1 MQTSGSRRHNYSLGR
16 FWDHPLC
23 WDKVVSRCHADF
35 ESKGFYFQLATDVRF
50 ESTCQL
56 PYSEKWSPRLRAVD
70 YGIMAANVSGQ
81 VAFITIAEFKEL
93 TGVGI
98 GPNKLCCER
107 ARYLALALTGLSHSP
122 RTTSNVDFMALLD
135 VARQASILPSIS
147 IAEASRPWEDMM
159 LTMTKLIRVTRKP
172 LETGKVLGEKS
183 KTYFISVFRPSI
195 LIKSV
200 SFLHHHGAGRV
211 ESLLQK

>member
-1 MQTSGSRRHNYSLGR
+1 MTS
-16 FWDHPLC
+16 F
-23 WDKVVSRCHADF
+23 
-35 ESKGFYFQLATDVRF
+35 VR
-50 ESTCQL
+50 TNQL

-70 YGIMAANVSGQ
+70 YGIMAANVFGQ

-107 ARYLALALTGLSHSP
+107 AGYLALALTGLSHSP
-122 RTTSNVDFMALLD
+122 RTTSNVDLMALLD

-147 IAEASRPWEDMM
+147 IAEASTPWEDMM

-172 LETGKVLGEKS
+172 LETGKALGERS

-211 ESLLQK
+211 ESLLKK

>member
-1 MQTSGSRRHNYSLGR
+1 
-16 FWDHPLC
+16 
-23 WDKVVSRCHADF
+23 
-35 ESKGFYFQLATDVRF
+35 
-50 ESTCQL
+50 
-56 PYSEKWSPRLRAVD
+56 
-70 YGIMAANVSGQ
+70 MAANVSGQ

-107 ARYLALALTGLSHSP
+107 AAHLALALTGLSHSP
-122 RTTSNVDFMALLD
+122 RTTSNVDLMALLD

-172 LETGKVLGEKS
+172 LETGKVLGKGS
-183 KTYFISVFRPSI
+183 KTYFIYVFKPSI

-200 SFLHHHGAGRV
+200 WFLHHHGV
-211 ESLLQK
+211 TI